1 MNNELTHHGILG
13 MKWGV
18 RRTPEQLG
26 HKTGNGKKGSGDGK
40 TEKAGQKTRRRASS
54 MSDDEL
60 RSRINRLNME
70 EQYDN
75 LVARQKS
82 RGTSV
87 VKTLLSNAAKDL
99 AQQSLAK
106 LVSKAVGR
114 MFADKEKEFDI
125 NDYKDADLSTVSW
138 DDLSKVAKW
147 YSLQQTIEKARKPKD

>member
-40 TEKAGQKTRRRASS
+40 TEKAGQKTRHRASS

-106 LVSKAVGR
+106 LVSKAVDR
-114 MFADKEKEFDI
+114 MFADKKFNI
-125 NDYKDADLSTVSW
+125 NDYKDADLSTVSL